1 MLHETLLINQEIR
14 EEKEKEDI
22 NTLRKYGEQFIGRN
36 LQDCIPE
43 LAKELYK
50 ISIYRDNIT
59 FKTYH
64 SRRTKTPKWDIETNC
79 CRMNT
84 ISISK
89 DTILPEVFQTTIIK
103 TGVDSCICKRNN
115 KQIVTIT
122 IKFILDDSEEY
133 VIEDRV

>member
-22 NTLRKYGEQFIGRN
+22 NTLRKYGEQFIGKN

-43 LAKELYK
+43 LAKELYS

-64 SRRTKTPKWDIETNC
+64 SRRTKTPKWEIETNR

-84 ISISK
+84 IPISK
-89 DTILPEVFQTTIIK
+89 DTILPKEFQTTIIK
-103 TGVDSCICKRNN
+103 TGVDSCIYKRNN

-133 VIEDRV
+133 VIKNRV